1 MRIITER
8 RRSPSNEGSDD
19 NSGTEEAPV
28 KTFAR
33 AKELLATDGTIYIID
48 GMLTVSDSQS
58 WSLEGYG
65 QATVKRAA
73 GSTIVELTE
82 GASLTLE
89 HIILDGGIDV
99 PDPDRSGGSLITS
112 DEECTLVLGDGCV
125 LRNNSCNS
133 HGAAVAGWEKMH
145 LTMKPGAVIENNYA
159 TDAQYGGAVFLANES
174 VFEMEGGEIKNN
186 TANRGGGIALI
197 GSEMTMSGGTIS
209 GNAAKSTQATTPGIY
224 GGAIYISDYEEQS
237 GLPGENAIHPYEVS
251 FTMTGGTI
259 SGNSA
264 EEVGG
269 AILSFPQGY
278 RESFSQDITIDIQ
291 NGTITDN
298 TAASSNGGG
307 IALYYSQSH
316 LKISGGSI
324 SQNKAPNALGGGIF
338 LYEATDAEVAGGN
351 IRENQAKSGGGMY
364 LWDSRLE
371 LSDGSILE
379 NKAIGG
385 SGGGIYVGDDSM
397 LAMTGGQISQNSTV
411 AAGTTQGQG
420 GALYV
425 GFDATAKITG
435 GTISGNTA
443 AIHLDY
449 KEGNECDYD
458 NTFSNGISLSGFL
471 QFGGNAQINPQD
483 DIGIYSSDYAT
494 PSFVEVID
502 TAWNNNGNKV
512 SITSQN
518 AKIPKY
524 TVEDGDVAG
533 TKLVSYNS
541 EQGAVND
548 AYREVAQKADADG
561 VFVPSAAML
570 EVEPTLRIGQSEIST
585 TTNILTYKESTSE
598 LVKWEY
604 PSSCAFTAFISAV
617 CVVSLRSSA
626 SRTCSSIVPSATM

>member
-1 MRIITER
+1 
-8 RRSPSNEGSDD
+8 
-19 NSGTEEAPV
+19 
-28 KTFAR
+28 
-33 AKELLATDGTIYIID
+33 
-48 GMLTVSDSQS
+48 
-58 WSLEGYG
+58 
-65 QATVKRAA
+65 
-73 GSTIVELTE
+73 
-82 GASLTLE
+82 
-89 HIILDGGIDV
+89 
-99 PDPDRSGGSLITS
+99 
-112 DEECTLVLGDGCV
+112 
-125 LRNNSCNS
+125 
-133 HGAAVAGWEKMH
+133 
-145 LTMKPGAVIENNYA
+145 
-159 TDAQYGGAVFLANES
+159 
-174 VFEMEGGEIKNN
+174 MEGGEIKNN

-237 GLPGENAIHPYEVS
+237 GLPGENAIHPYEAS

-379 NKAIGG
+379 NEAIGG

-397 LAMTGGQISQNSTV
+397 LAMTGGQIRQNSTV
-411 AAGTTQGQG
+411 AAQGQG

-435 GTISGNTA
+435 GTISDNTA

-548 AYREVAQKADADG
+548 AYREAAQKADADG

-604 PSSCAFTAFISAV
+604 EIYYQVYEETGTETDENGLSYTWAKLHGKEGGRGAFRPAGEHQS
-617 CVVSLRSSA
+617 
-626 SRTCSSIVPSATM
+626 

>member
-1 MRIITER
+1 M
-8 RRSPSNEGSDD
+8 
-19 NSGTEEAPV
+19 
-28 KTFAR
+28 
-33 AKELLATDGTIYIID
+33 LATDGTIYIID

-65 QATVKRAA
+65 QATVKRAG

-89 HIILDGGIDV
+89 HIILDGGIEV

-145 LTMKPGAVIENNYA
+145 LTMKPGAVIEYNYA

-224 GGAIYISDYEEQS
+224 GGAIYISDDEEQS
-237 GLPGENAIHPYEVS
+237 GLPGENAIHPYEAS

-307 IALYYSQSH
+307 IALYYS
-316 LKISGGSI
+316 
-324 SQNKAPNALGGGIF
+324 
-338 LYEATDAEVAGGN
+338 
-351 IRENQAKSGGGMY
+351 
-364 LWDSRLE
+364 
-371 LSDGSILE
+371 
-379 NKAIGG
+379 
-385 SGGGIYVGDDSM
+385 
-397 LAMTGGQISQNSTV
+397 
-411 AAGTTQGQG
+411 
-420 GALYV
+420 
-425 GFDATAKITG
+425 
-435 GTISGNTA
+435 
-443 AIHLDY
+443 
-449 KEGNECDYD
+449 
-458 NTFSNGISLSGFL
+458 
-471 QFGGNAQINPQD
+471 
-483 DIGIYSSDYAT
+483 
-494 PSFVEVID
+494 
-502 TAWNNNGNKV
+502 
-512 SITSQN
+512 
-518 AKIPKY
+518 
-524 TVEDGDVAG
+524 
-533 TKLVSYNS
+533 
-541 EQGAVND
+541 
-548 AYREVAQKADADG
+548 
-561 VFVPSAAML
+561 
-570 EVEPTLRIGQSEIST
+570 
-585 TTNILTYKESTSE
+585 
-598 LVKWEY
+598 
-604 PSSCAFTAFISAV
+604 
-617 CVVSLRSSA
+617 
-626 SRTCSSIVPSATM
+626 